1 MVIYIALFDCIINVR
16 KDKNRLVYFCKKRC
30 DENDHC
36 RGRSQFDCKMTS
48 LSIRLSVGEGFDVTV
63 DPTGSIKTVK
73 DAILH
78 EKLYPIWSQRLIFN
92 GKELNNDDMIGDVGL
107 EEQSVIHLIIKANY
121 LSKLHP
127 VELLDPI
134 SGQLICNAVS
144 ASDGNI
150 YSESALQAWKDSFNG
165 ARIISPL
172 TSKNSKLN
180 IKPNDEMRNKVVE
193 YVQCMNF
200 QDDDITN
207 IDELVREFYF
217 LLFFY

>member
-1 MVIYIALFDCIINVR
+1 M
-16 KDKNRLVYFCKKRC
+16 
-30 DENDHC
+30 
-36 RGRSQFDCKMTS
+36 
-48 LSIRLSVGEGFDVTV
+48 GEGFDVTV

-207 IDELVREFYF
+207 IDELVRDFYF
-217 LLFFY
+217 LLFFLLNNI